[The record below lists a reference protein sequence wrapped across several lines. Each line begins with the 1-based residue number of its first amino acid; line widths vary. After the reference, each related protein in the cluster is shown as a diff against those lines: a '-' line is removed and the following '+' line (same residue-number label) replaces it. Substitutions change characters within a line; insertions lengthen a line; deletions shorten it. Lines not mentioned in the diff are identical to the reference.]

1 MAFLDRVTRRR
12 LVLGLLLA
20 ASLALLTV
28 YFREQQGGQLHA
40 VQSSLSDAASPVEGA
55 MQRVAQP
62 FRDAWSWSRDL
73 VDAKGERDR
82 LARENADLRRQL
94 AAMTDA
100 AAANADAQRLLNF
113 KNDPRFAA
121 RLQDAWSYV
130 PARVT
135 VRAPIVY
142 NSKVQINVGTGDGVH
157 KHDPVITGE
166 GWLVGQITDVSGS
179 SAWVTLINDGS
190 AGEGA
195 WISKRGARGLVQP
208 SSGDRNILLLTG
220 VPKSRVVREGDIVT
234 TSGWRAPG
242 DEYRSLYPRGL
253 VIGQVTNVAVSES
266 AEDQVIQVTPY
277 ADLSSFNSVLVLDP
291 KRPVP

>member
-12 LVLGLLLA
+12 LVLALLLA

-28 YFREQQGGQLHA
+28 FFREQQGGQLHG
-40 VQSSLSDAASPVEGA
+40 VQSSISDAASPAEGVV
-55 MQRVAQP
+55 QRVAQP

-82 LARENADLRRQL
+82 LAKEVAVLKRENAAL
-94 AAMTDA
+94 MTA
-100 AAANADAQRLLNF
+100 AAANADAQRLLGF

-121 RLQDAWSYV
+121 RLEDDWSYV

-157 KHDPVITGE
+157 KHDPVVTGD

-179 SAWVTLINDGS
+179 SSWVTLINDGS

-195 WISKRGARGLVQP
+195 WISQRGARGLVQP
-208 SSGDRNILLLTG
+208 SSGDRNILLFTG
-220 VPKSRVVREGDIVT
+220 VPKSRVVQVGDIVT
-234 TSGWRAPG
+234 TSGWRAP
-242 DEYRSLYPRGL
+242 DDQYRSIYPRGL
-253 VIGQVTNVAVSES
+253 VIGQVTNGAVSES

-291 KRPVP
+291 KRPVR